1 MNDVQCQLTFKIESI
16 FYFTKEIS
24 VSLIS
29 IDTNNE
35 VTNNMSKYRLRILF
49 KYDHNEYR
57 NSKEIPSK
65 NHSRK
70 YMC

>member
-1 MNDVQCQLTFKIESI
+1 MNNVQCQVTFEIESI

-29 IDTNNE
+29 INTNNE
-35 VTNNMSKYRLRILF
+35 VTNYMFDYRLGILF

-57 NSKEIPSK
+57 NCEKIPPK
-65 NHSRK
+65 NCYSK